1 MSSIKCH
8 HEDTIAIAILSTD
21 SIVLRKSYTEFQPFG
36 LHPFSLARK
45 LRKFGPFLAFVTK
58 RKAKH

>member
-21 SIVLRKSYTEFQPFG
+21 SIVRRKSYTEFQPFAF
-36 LHPFSLARK
+36 HPSSLARK
-45 LRKFGPFLAFVTK
+45 LRRFDPFLAFG
-58 RKAKH
+58 A